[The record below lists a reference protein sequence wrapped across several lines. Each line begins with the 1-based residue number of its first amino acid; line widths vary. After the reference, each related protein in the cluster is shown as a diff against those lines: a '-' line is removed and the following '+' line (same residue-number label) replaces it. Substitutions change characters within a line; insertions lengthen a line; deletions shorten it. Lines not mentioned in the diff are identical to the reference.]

1 MSAAEVMHCSGGR
14 IPNIYESPFM
24 ATTAEPP
31 PAHRPS
37 AVVHP
42 QLNRTKEFERQQQEH
57 ERVLTPSNYSIDK
70 TLCLQILTRTLIFL
84 PDQVIPSAAQAL
96 QSDASREPTRRT
108 REQSMQFVQLLYDR
122 YPITWQGLLV
132 LKSDQAAIQMHYVS
146 GDESIGINALPRNR
160 DYSTPPLRIVQRMR
174 LEQTQLEGVS
184 RKMEVR
190 KIENFQLNV
199 IEKY

>member
-14 IPNIYESPFM
+14 IPIIYESPFM

-37 AVVHP
+37 AVVHT

-57 ERVLTPSNYSIDK
+57 ERVLTPSNYSINI
-70 TLCLQILTRTLIFL
+70 ILSSNINEKFIFF
-84 PDQVIPSAAQAL
+84 PDQVIPSAAQVL
-96 QSDASREPTRRT
+96 HSEASREPTRRT

-146 GDESIGINALPRNR
+146 GDENIGINALPRNR

-190 KIENFQLNV
+190 KIDNFYKLIDFQC
-199 IEKY
+199 